1 MCTATDKANRYRKER
16 DKLAKALRAILKID
30 TADTVKFCRKADLI
44 AFEAIASF
52 EAEAED

>member
-16 DKLAKALRAILKID
+16 DKLAKALRAILEID
-30 TADTVKFCRKADLI
+30 TENTEKYCRAADLI